1 MLTGTYAPTLVLLS
15 YLVAAVASYVAL
27 DMAGRISASRGATAR
42 SWLACGAGA
51 MGTGIWS
58 MHFIGMLAFRLP
70 IPQGYDLAWTLYSL
84 GIAIA
89 GSAYALWLVSRQQL
103 TLKGVAVGAVILG
116 GAIATM
122 HYVGMAAM
130 QMRPGI
136 DYHPGWFAAS
146 IAIAIAAAGA
156 ALWISF
162 ILREDGGRRTHRI
175 RVAAAAV
182 MGLAVIGMHYTGMA
196 AARFPVGSICGA
208 AIEGGLSP
216 QWLATLVGVG
226 TFSIL
231 ALLLVVS
238 VLDRRLEERTAMLN
252 ASLRQANEE
261 LSYLALHDNLTKLPN
276 RLLLQDRLEHAV
288 EKAIR
293 QGTRFAVLFIDLD
306 GFKLI
311 NDVYGHQVGDRLL
324 LHVANNLKATLRG
337 EDTLARMGGDEL
349 VALTEIRELSDAI
362 TLAERLLEAVAAPMS
377 FDPVDIGVGC
387 SIGIALCG
395 DHGYDPRELLA
406 NADAAMYTAK
416 EQGGNTYCVFHA
428 SMNQDMQEELT
439 LLQHL
444 RRALQLRQFELY
456 YQPKYHAAD
465 GELQGVEALLRW
477 RHPELG
483 LVMPDRFIALAE
495 RTGMIIEIG
504 RWVLDE
510 ACRQMQAWRRAG
522 TRVPGIAVNLS
533 AAQFQSPDLFA
544 LVRDTLAWH
553 GLEPEA
559 LTLEI
564 TESTAM
570 RDPEASQ
577 SILKRL
583 SDLGVHISIDDFGT
597 GYSSLLYLKRLP
609 AAELKIDRAFVSD
622 MTLDGE
628 DRELVGA
635 IITLAHSFDLRVIAE
650 GVEQGA
656 QRHLL
661 TDLGCDAL
669 QGNHLGRAVPA
680 KQLQTGISHAWKT
693 AVPVN
698 DDAPQLR

>member
-1 MLTGTYAPTLVLLS
+1 MLTGTYSPALVLLS

-27 DMAGRISASRGATAR
+27 DMAGRINASRGATAR
-42 SWLACGAGA
+42 SWLACGAFA
-51 MGTGIWS
+51 MGIGIWS

-84 GIAIA
+84 AIAVA
-89 GSAYALWLVSRQQL
+89 GSAYALWLVSRQHL
-103 TLKGVAVGAVILG
+103 TLKGVAVGAMILG

-162 ILREDGGRRTHRI
+162 ILRVDGRRTQRI

-182 MGLAVIGMHYTGMA
+182 MGFAVIGMHYTGMG
-196 AARFPVGSICGA
+196 AARFPIGSVCGA

-226 TFSIL
+226 AFSIL

-238 VLDRRLEERTAMLN
+238 VLDRRLEERTALLN

-276 RLLLQDRLEHAV
+276 RLLLQDRLEHAI
-288 EKAIR
+288 EKALR
-293 QGTRFAVLFIDLD
+293 HGTRFAVLFIDLD

-324 LHVANNLKATLRG
+324 LHVANNLKASLRG

-349 VALTEIRELSDAI
+349 VALTEIHELSDAI
-362 TLAERLLEAVAAPMS
+362 TLAEKLLKAVVAPMP
-377 FDPVDIGVGC
+377 FDPVDIGVGG

-395 DHGYDPRELLA
+395 DHGYDPHELLA

-428 SMNQDMQEELT
+428 SMNQDMHEELT

-444 RRALQLRQFELY
+444 RRALPLKQFELY

-465 GELQGVEALLRW
+465 GGLQGVEALLRW

-495 RTGMIIEIG
+495 RTGMIMEIG

-522 TRVPGIAVNLS
+522 TSVPGIAVNLS
-533 AAQFQSPDLFA
+533 SAQFQSPDLFA

-553 GLEPEA
+553 GVEPEA

-577 SILKRL
+577 SILQRL

-622 MTLDGE
+622 MTRDGE

-650 GVEQGA
+650 GVEQTA

-661 TDLGCDAL
+661 TALGCDAL
-669 QGNHLGRAVPA
+669 QGYHLGRPVPA
-680 KQLQTGISHAWKT
+680 IQLDVGTSEAWKT
-693 AVPVN
+693 VVPVN
-698 DDAPQLR
+698 DDAP

>member
-1 MLTGTYAPTLVLLS
+1 
-15 YLVAAVASYVAL
+15 
-27 DMAGRISASRGATAR
+27 
-42 SWLACGAGA
+42 
-51 MGTGIWS
+51 
-58 MHFIGMLAFRLP
+58 
-70 IPQGYDLAWTLYSL
+70 
-84 GIAIA
+84 
-89 GSAYALWLVSRQQL
+89 
-103 TLKGVAVGAVILG
+103 
-116 GAIATM
+116 
-122 HYVGMAAM
+122 
-130 QMRPGI
+130 
-136 DYHPGWFAAS
+136 
-146 IAIAIAAAGA
+146 
-156 ALWISF
+156 
-162 ILREDGGRRTHRI
+162 
-175 RVAAAAV
+175 
-182 MGLAVIGMHYTGMA
+182 
-196 AARFPVGSICGA
+196 
-208 AIEGGLSP
+208 
-216 QWLATLVGVG
+216 
-226 TFSIL
+226 
-231 ALLLVVS
+231 
-238 VLDRRLEERTAMLN
+238 
-252 ASLRQANEE
+252 
-261 LSYLALHDNLTKLPN
+261 
-276 RLLLQDRLEHAV
+276 
-288 EKAIR
+288 
-293 QGTRFAVLFIDLD
+293 
-306 GFKLI
+306 
-311 NDVYGHQVGDRLL
+311 
-324 LHVANNLKATLRG
+324 VANNLKASLRG

-349 VALTEIRELSDAI
+349 VALTEIHELSDAI
-362 TLAERLLEAVAAPMS
+362 TLAEKLLKAVVAPMP
-377 FDPVDIGVGC
+377 FDPVDIGVGG

-395 DHGYDPRELLA
+395 DHGYDPHELLA

-428 SMNQDMQEELT
+428 SMNQDMHEELT

-444 RRALQLRQFELY
+444 RRALPLRQFELH

-495 RTGMIIEIG
+495 RTGMIMEIG

-510 ACRQMQAWRRAG
+510 ACRQMQAWRR
-522 TRVPGIAVNLS
+522 TDTHVPGIAVNLS

-553 GLEPEA
+553 GVEPEA

-577 SILKRL
+577 SILQRL

-650 GVEQGA
+650 GVEQTA

-669 QGNHLGRAVPA
+669 QGNHLGRPVPA
-680 KQLQTGISHAWKT
+680 MQLDAGTSHAWKT
-693 AVPVN
+693 VVSAN
-698 DDAPQLR
+698 DSTA